1 MRRSGFRDTD
11 PPAVRRRPAR
21 TSLAICLWLML
32 AVLHRA
38 GGPLTSVFTPIP
50 MGGQRIRTRR
60 GVPPTTLLVT
70 VTPAVLAGPV
80 AAAAIQVLVNA
91 LRAVRRVDENLNWP
105 TVSLTT
111 PLRGMFITA
120 PVGAW
125 PDTRNGTPIPVASA
139 VHATE
144 AAPTSAGHRLPPNKI
159 WSRTPPAPTGGEP
172 KINKPAEP
180 GKSPRRRPQWPPAA
194 TFSGRSS

>member
-11 PPAVRRRPAR
+11 PPGVRRRPGG

-32 AVLHRA
+32 AVVHRW
-38 GGPLTSVFTPIP
+38 GPLTSAFTPIP

-60 GVPPTTLLVT
+60 GVPPTTLRVT
-70 VTPAVLAGPV
+70 VTPAVLAWPV

-91 LRAVRRVDENLNWP
+91 LRAVRRAVENLTGP
-105 TVSLTT
+105 PVSLIT
-111 PLRGMFITA
+111 PMRGMFITA

-139 VHATE
+139 VHATRQ
-144 AAPTSAGHRLPPNKI
+144 PDQDRTSTPGQQNLVANAGSADGRRTQDQQARRTRQITHRGDL
-159 WSRTPPAPTGGEP
+159 SGR
-172 KINKPAEP
+172 
-180 GKSPRRRPQWPPAA
+180 SA